1 LAWNITE
8 EIKITTKEEKPS
20 SDDKS
25 YNYALL
31 VLHSFQSGTCKD
43 EEISSNPP
51 KVLNLKEIS
60 AYLK

>member
-1 LAWNITE
+1 
-8 EIKITTKEEKPS
+8 
-20 SDDKS
+20 
-25 YNYALL
+25 